1 MGKVDKLTLWPTLL
15 CLVGNPVPKLTT
27 SIDQI
32 TSSIS
37 NSCRI
42 FSTSKVSF
50 RDFSVSLHPQWACSG
65 DDELPLAFTGDA
77 DWINEVFFFFFF
89 NPGRLGKVA
98 LYNDAHRQLE
108 VSRALSMSG
117 TSASCSNCQSV
128 WRLEL
133 DASLTHKKRQSGELL
148 KHQKEV
154 GKPTQSLPVRTGAR
168 LFD

>member
-1 MGKVDKLTLWPTLL
+1 MGKVDQLTLWPTLL

-50 RDFSVSLHPQWACSG
+50 RDFSASLHPERACSG
-65 DDELPLAFTGDA
+65 DAELPLAFTGDA
-77 DWINEVFFFFFF
+77 DSGEMKSFFFLFA
-89 NPGRLGKVA
+89 PGRLGKVA
-98 LYNDAHRQLE
+98 LYDDAHRRLE
-108 VSRALSMSG
+108 VSRALSISG

-133 DASLTHKKRQSGELL
+133 DASLTHKKDSRES
-148 KHQKEV
+148 
-154 GKPTQSLPVRTGAR
+154 
-168 LFD
+168 F